1 MSGGNGGYGGSPAAS
16 NRGSCKSESF
26 VPASSAV
33 AGPENML
40 LLYVLQN
47 YVEIHIWVWFLFHF
61 KWGLM

>member
-47 YVEIHIWVWFLFHF
+47 YVEIHI
-61 KWGLM
+61 